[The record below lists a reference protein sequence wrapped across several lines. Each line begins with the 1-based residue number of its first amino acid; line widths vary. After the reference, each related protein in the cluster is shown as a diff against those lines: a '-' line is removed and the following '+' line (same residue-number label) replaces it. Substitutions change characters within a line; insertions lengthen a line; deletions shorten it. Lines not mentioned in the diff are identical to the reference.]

1 VLLEGRIME
10 NLNSTWA
17 SSTDA
22 LFEVL
27 LSEKTMSVEFRLELN
42 DIAEEMLKKVEKK
55 GNLVLH
61 NLDINK
67 CSEDELEPMIT
78 TVPGMLLKKSDST
91 LCDNCQFSIPFIPFL
106 AEQGENFNVG
116 GEGNRGGMLL
126 EDPNSNKN
134 ILETLAGL
142 KKTSN
147 DVYYDSLCLDTMM
160 RLKEA
165 NLLIKEDVKVHDLL
179 YCEFFPECKSRFDYL
194 LGLDPG
200 ALKIHSG
207 ANIPR
212 LIHSVITE
220 TEK

>member
-1 VLLEGRIME
+1 ME

-106 AEQGENFNVG
+106 AEQGVKFNVG
-116 GEGNRGGMLL
+116 GEGNRGGLL
-126 EDPNSNKN
+126 LKDPHSNKH
-134 ILETLAGL
+134 ILQALTGL
-142 KKTSN
+142 KKNSN
-147 DVYYDSLCLDTMM
+147 DV
-160 RLKEA
+160 
-165 NLLIKEDVKVHDLL
+165 
-179 YCEFFPECKSRFDYL
+179 
-194 LGLDPG
+194 
-200 ALKIHSG
+200 
-207 ANIPR
+207 
-212 LIHSVITE
+212 
-220 TEK
+220 

>member
-1 VLLEGRIME
+1 ME
-10 NLNSTWA
+10 NLNSTWTP
-17 SSTDA
+17 STDA

-42 DIAEEMLKKVEKK
+42 DIAEEMLEKIEKK
-55 GNLVLH
+55 GNFVLH
-61 NLDINK
+61 NLDINN

-78 TVPGMLLKKSDST
+78 TVPGILLKKRYDRLPIHST

-106 AEQGENFNVG
+106 AEQGVKFNVG

-179 YCEFFPECKSRFDYL
+179 YCACFPECKSRFDYL